1 MNRQQRRAYQKRIK
15 NDISASICPICK
27 QRTRFFTTHF
37 TTGVGPEQ
45 VVLKCEINDDIVYDE
60 HKLQN
65 QIPAG
70 IFVPLKVVDL
80 TLEEYEHTKNVE
92 AEGTVE

>member
-27 QRTRFFTTHF
+27 QRTRFFTTAL
-37 TTGVGPEQ
+37 TPEKI
-45 VVLKCEINDDIVYDE
+45 VLKCEINDDIVYDE
-60 HKLQN
+60 KKLQK

-80 TLEEYEHTKNVE
+80 TLEEYERTKDVE
-92 AEGTVE
+92 TEGTVE